1 MIVDES
7 QKRIVGPFSN
17 LALREH
23 AYVPRHATARTNVR
37 CPNSE
42 R

>member
-1 MIVDES
+1 MIVDRS
-7 QKRIVGPFSN
+7 QKRFVGPFSQ

-23 AYVPRHATARTNVR
+23 ADVPRHAIARTNVR
-37 CPNSE
+37 CPNTE